1 MSRTALLGMTAAGV
15 ASFTVFGVAHAQS
28 APADRSAVLEE
39 VVVTAQRR
47 TENLQQVPISVTALT
62 GADIQARGLVN
73 TQDLGLA
80 VPGLTWARSTNFS
93 QPTIRGVGSRNASPG
108 DEANVAVF
116 IDGVYQPAQFSTLF
130 ELSNVE
136 RIEVLKGPQV
146 TLFGRNAT
154 GGAINIITA
163 APSFTPRLSMSGT
176 YGRFNYR
183 KGTLNVS
190 GPLVPDKVAASV
202 GFVSF
207 ADDGYIHNIYLN
219 TKQGKYIGYAV
230 RPKLL
235 FTPTDNLRLQ
245 VNALYSRTSNNVLTS
260 PYVLNGNT
268 QARTAATNLLLNPAR
283 IPLSQIVASE
293 PYTTA
298 TAIIPTGEVKV
309 QMLDAHADWDLGWA
323 TASFLLSSEKSRGRN
338 ISESESSPLLLS
350 QTQYLDKSTSWNQ
363 ELVLTSPAEKPIT
376 WLLGAQGFQG
386 RAAFSPIVSIAH
398 SATTGAFTTTP
409 SVSTQ
414 NTKSWAGFGE
424 VTWNVVERLYL
435 TGGLRYTWEEKNAAA
450 LTTAGVTTVAS
461 DAHFHNVSPR
471 AVIRYEL
478 TQNSNV
484 YASYT
489 QGFKSGLFNV
499 TSSTSPVRPE
509 KIKAYEVGL
518 KTDIGSRFRFN
529 AAVYHYDYTDL
540 QVSAF
545 VVVAGASRS
554 ILQNAARV
562 KINGVEGNFEAK
574 VTPDLSLTAGLSL
587 LKTKI
592 NDFPNASINIARTT
606 GGIPDNTGNVT
617 VVASIDGYHLARAP
631 ASTLSLGATYKHE
644 VAGGDLTLNAT
655 AFFSSKYYADLSN
668 RLVQPRYEV
677 VNASATWREPKGH
690 YYVTVFGQNLTNQVY
705 AAGHLITAFA
715 DATQAAKPR
724 WWGATVGCDF

>member
-1 MSRTALLGMTAAGV
+1 MTVAGAATLACGS
-15 ASFTVFGVAHAQS
+15 ANAQTPG
-28 APADRSAVLEE
+28 PADRTAVLEE

-47 TENLQQVPISVTALT
+47 TENLQQVPISVTALS
-62 GADIQARGLVN
+62 GGDIQAKGLVN
-73 TQDLGLA
+73 TQDLGVA

-108 DEANVAVF
+108 DEPNVAVF

-154 GGAINIITA
+154 GGAINIITT
-163 APSFTPRLSMSGT
+163 APSFTPRLSISGT
-176 YGRFNYR
+176 YGRFDYR

-190 GPLVPDKVAASV
+190 GPIVADKLAASL

-207 ADDGYIHNIYLN
+207 ADDGYIHNIYLR
-219 TKQGKYIGYAV
+219 TTQGKYIGHAV

-235 FTPTDNLRLQ
+235 FTPTDTLRIQ
-245 VNALYSRTSNNVLTS
+245 INALYARTSNNVLTS

-268 QARTAATNLLLNPAR
+268 QARTSANNPLLNPTR
-283 IPLSQIVASE
+283 IPLSQIIASE

-298 TAIIPTGEVKV
+298 TAFVPTGRVKV
-309 QMLDAHADWDLGWA
+309 QMLDAHADWDLSFA
-323 TASFLLSSEKSRGRN
+323 TASLLLSSEKSRGRN

-350 QTQYLDKSTSWNQ
+350 QTQYLDKSTSWYQ
-363 ELVLTSPAEKPIT
+363 ELVLTSPSEKPVT
-376 WLLGAQGFQG
+376 WLLGAQGFQA
-386 RAAFSPIVSIAH
+386 RAAFAPITSIAH
-398 SATTGAFTTTP
+398 SATTGAFTTIS
-409 SVSTQ
+409 SVSPQ
-414 NTKSWAGFGE
+414 NTKAWAGFGE
-424 VTWNVVERLYL
+424 VTWNVVENLYL
-435 TGGLRYTWEEKNAAA
+435 TGGVRYTSEKKEAASV
-450 LTTAGVTTVAS
+450 TTAGVVNVAS
-461 DAHFHNVSPR
+461 DARFHNFSPR
-471 AVIRYEL
+471 AVIRY
-478 TQNSNV
+478 QFARNSNV

-509 KIKAYEVGL
+509 KIKAYEAGV
-518 KTDIGSRFRFN
+518 KTDIGSRVRFN

-545 VVVAGASRS
+545 VTIAGASRS

-562 KINGVEGNFEAK
+562 KINGLEGNLEAK

-592 NDFPNASINIARTT
+592 NDFPNASINLARTVN
-606 GGIPDNTGNVT
+606 GVPDNTGNVT
-617 VVASIDGYHLARAP
+617 VIANIDGYHLARSP
-631 ASTLSLGATYKHE
+631 SSTLSLGATYRHE
-644 VAGGDLTLNAT
+644 VARGELTLNAT

-668 RLVQPRYEV
+668 RLVQPHYEV
-677 VNASATWREPKGH
+677 VNASATWREPGGH
-690 YYVTVFGQNLTNQVY
+690 YYVTVFGDNLTNQVY

-715 DATQAAKPR
+715 DATQASKPR
-724 WWGATVGCDF
+724 WYGVTVGYDF